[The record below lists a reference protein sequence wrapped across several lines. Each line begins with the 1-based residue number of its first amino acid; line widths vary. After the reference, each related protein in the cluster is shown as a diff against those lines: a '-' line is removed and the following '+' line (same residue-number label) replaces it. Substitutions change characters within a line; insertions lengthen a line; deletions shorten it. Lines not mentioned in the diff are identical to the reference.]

1 MANVEIVDGT
11 GDGQKRAKV
20 NKNNRLE
27 AFSITERRMAD
38 ISIREGRS
46 FIITSDF
53 VALTTTGSFNG
64 MLYVKNTDASTNLFV
79 DKVRVCGTGTSMN
92 SMQCKFFKNPTAGT
106 LISDANDGIIVP
118 ANLGSNE
125 AFGGTVYA
133 ASGDGKTVTDGTQ
146 FSQFTIHLPGHT
158 IQEYDG
164 ALIIPGG
171 SSLAIAVQPGAA
183 TTACVEVQCWIE
195 DKK

>member
-1 MANVEIVDGT
+1 MANVEIVNGV
-11 GDGQKRAKV
+11 GDQNRAKV

-27 AFSITERRMAD
+27 TFSITESRMAD
-38 ISIREGRS
+38 ISLRDGLS
-46 FIITSDF
+46 YIITSDF
-53 VALTTTGSFNG
+53 VSLTTTGAFSG
-64 MLYVKNTDASTNLFV
+64 MLYIKNTDSSKNLFV

-92 SMQCKFFKNPTAGT
+92 AMQCKFFKNPTTGT
-106 LISDANDGIIVP
+106 LISDQNDGIVVA

-125 AFGGTVYA
+125 TFPGLVYA
-133 ASGDGKTVTDGTQ
+133 ASADGKTVTDGTQ

-171 SSLAIAVQPGAA
+171 SALAIAVQPSAS
-183 TTACVEVQCWIE
+183 TIACLEVQCWLE
-195 DKK
+195 NK